1 MVGLDLLKIKSGP
14 KGPSVITYR
23 ASLDIAQPIGRYLAR
38 LLAEERAARGTR
50 HGRRALSVWG
60 QAVLVLR
67 WFRDAT
73 PVARLAADARISIA
87 TAYRYLHEGI
97 TVLAAQAPDL
107 HEVLDQR
114 LAAGDTHV
122 IVDGTAIRTTRVA
135 GKVIKTKGPSAGR
148 AVHRWYSGKHR
159 TFCGNIQFLA
169 TADGHPLWC
178 SKVLPGGTHND
189 LAAAREHH
197 LISPLSAAAARGLVT
212 LADKAYQAA
221 GIGILTPIKGL
232 PGNHPLRGHP
242 LNPSQQAYNL
252 LHTCLRGLGERAMA
266 MLKTRWRALQRVTL
280 SPSRIG
286 AITQAALVLTQQ
298 EHQGRY

>member
-1 MVGLDLLKIKSGP
+1 
-14 KGPSVITYR
+14 VIAYR
-23 ASLDIAQPIGRYLAR
+23 ATLDVARPIGQFLAQ
-38 LLAEERAARGTR
+38 LLADERAARGCL
-50 HGRRALSVWG
+50 GRRALPVWG

-87 TAYRYLHEGI
+87 TTYRYLHEGI

-107 HEVLDQR
+107 HEVLAQR
-114 LAAGDTHV
+114 LTAGDTHV
-122 IVDGTAIRTTRVA
+122 ILDGTAIRTTRAA
-135 GKVIKTKGPSAGR
+135 GKVTKTKGPSAGTP
-148 AVHRWYSGKHR
+148 VHRWYSGKHR

-169 TADGHPLWC
+169 TTDGFPLWC
-178 SKVLPGGTHND
+178 SQVLPGGTHND

-197 LISPLSAAAARGLVT
+197 LIGPLCAAAAQGLKT
-212 LADKAYQAA
+212 LADKAYHAA
-221 GIGILTPIKGL
+221 GIGILTPIKDL
-232 PGNHPLRGHP
+232 PGNHPWHGRPLGIDHQTYNHLHASLR
-242 LNPSQQAYNL
+242 
-252 LHTCLRGLGERAMA
+252 CLGERAVA
-266 MLKTRWRALQRVTL
+266 LLKTRWRALQRVTL